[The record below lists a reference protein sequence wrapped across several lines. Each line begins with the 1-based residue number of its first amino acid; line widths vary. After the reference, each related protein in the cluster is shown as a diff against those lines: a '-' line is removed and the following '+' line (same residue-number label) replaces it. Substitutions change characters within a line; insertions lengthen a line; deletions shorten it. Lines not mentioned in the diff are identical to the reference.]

1 MFSFDSLLPEG
12 LSLFPYQT
20 TGVAT
25 ALLERKVIIGDELGL
40 GKSVQALVA
49 TEALDAYPAVIV
61 CPASLRANW
70 VNEINK
76 FLPHREAFT
85 ATGKPGGGGSP
96 DFTIIS
102 YSLLYQWLEV
112 FQAPQTVILDESHNV
127 SNAASRRTRAALV
140 LTSRVPENGL
150 IMSLTGTPFVNKPI
164 EMAQQLRLIGR
175 LHDFT
180 PAPEVTNDERAW
192 TMSFSEQWCDNV
204 TSLRHLHRALS
215 GACYIRRLRKDVL
228 GRDETLRNE
237 VWLTLDLSEYKEAE
251 SDLISYLTERDGPG
265 AAASAS
271 NAIGLSKL
279 AHLRRLA
286 GLAKI
291 WAARHW
297 IDNFFESDPD
307 RSLVAYAYH
316 KDVQQALVDHYQ
328 CAHILGGERDV
339 EEQKRQFQSGESK
352 LIICSSGAAREGHTL
367 TRANDVVLVEPRWV
381 PMDQEEGRI
390 NRLGQ
395 IAENTFAWYLLGADT
410 VDERVWKIIDTK
422 RTLFRAGAEGRGAEE
437 IEASV
442 AAQLIDSYRHEA
454 PSTSTT
460 CNIVDLA
467 PRLATITRIRQGA

>member
-1 MFSFDSLLPEG
+1 MFSFDALLPEG
-12 LSLFPYQT
+12 LSLYPYQT

-40 GKSVQALVA
+40 GKSVQALIA
-49 TEALDAYPAVIV
+49 TEATDSYPALIV

-70 VNEINK
+70 VNEIAR
-76 FLPHREAFT
+76 FLPNRTAFI
-85 ATGKPGGGGSP
+85 ATGKPSGSMSA

-112 FQAPQTVILDESHNV
+112 FQVPQTVILDESHALN
-127 SNAASRRTRAALV
+127 NPTSRRARAALA
-140 LTSRVPENGL
+140 LTSRVPEGGL

-164 EMAQQLRLIGR
+164 EMAQQLRLIR
-175 LHDFT
+175 TLHTMT
-180 PAPEVTNDERAW
+180 PEPEAANDERAW
-192 TMSFSEQWCDNV
+192 TKSFSEQWCDNV

-228 GRDETLRNE
+228 GRNETVRNE

-291 WAARHW
+291 WAARRW
-297 IDNFFESDPD
+297 IDNFFESNPD
-307 RSLVAYAYH
+307 RSLVAYAVH
-316 KDVQQALVDHYQ
+316 KHVQTALVDHYQ
-328 CAHILGGERDV
+328 SAHILGGEKDV
-339 EEQKRQFQSGESK
+339 EEQKRRFQSGESK
-352 LIICSSGAAREGHTL
+352 LIVCSSGAAREGHTL
-367 TRANDVVLVEPRWV
+367 TRAADVALVEPRWV

-390 NRLGQ
+390 NRIGQ
-395 IAENTFAWYLLGADT
+395 SAEDTFAWYLLGADT
-410 VDERVWKIIDTK
+410 IDERVWKIIDTK
-422 RTLFRAGAEGRGAEE
+422 RTLFRAGADGKGTEE
-437 IEASV
+437 IEQRV
-442 AAQLIDSYRHEA
+442 AAQLLDGYRQETPTAATVKPISH
-454 PSTSTT
+454 T
-460 CNIVDLA
+460 
-467 PRLATITRIRQGA
+467 PRLATITPIRKGA